1 MLQIFQQAKSNL
13 NKIAIHSF
21 GNSYTFSDLLKYTD
35 RLSFELLK
43 VHSDLNETRVAF
55 MVQPGFNYVS
65 SLWSIWQSGGVAV
78 PLCISHPLP
87 SLEYVLEDSTASILI
102 ISKEYKS
109 ILTPFL
115 IHSKIRLIILEE
127 INEDQISVQL
137 PEIDLK
143 RNAMI
148 LYTSGTTNKPKG
160 VVTTH
165 ENIQAQVQTLIK
177 AWGWT
182 KDDHVICVL
191 PLHHVHGIINV
202 VCCSMWVGASC
213 TFESEFS
220 AQNIF
225 KKFKE
230 KNINVFMAVPTIYFK
245 LITYLESLSK
255 DEQIALKMVMQ
266 KFRLMVC
273 GSAALPISV
282 MKKWE
287 QLSGQILL
295 ERYGMTELGMAIS
308 NPYEGERR
316 AGFVGLPLIDVNVKL
331 VDENHKEV
339 IPGEPGEIIVKGKN
353 VFKEYW
359 RMPEASFESF
369 TKDGWFKTGDIA
381 VLEDGYFR
389 IMGRNSIDIIKSGGY
404 KISALEIEEILR
416 QYSTI
421 DDCAVVGIND
431 DEWGELIVAAV
442 ILKKDTSLNE
452 IELNNWFIQRTA
464 AYKKPRKY
472 LVVSELPR
480 NAMGKVVK
488 NELKKL
494 FNF

>member
-1 MLQIFQQAKSNL
+1 
-13 NKIAIHSF
+13 
-21 GNSYTFSDLLKYTD
+21 
-35 RLSFELLK
+35 
-43 VHSDLNETRVAF
+43 
-55 MVQPGFNYVS
+55 
-65 SLWSIWQSGGVAV
+65 
-78 PLCISHPLP
+78 
-87 SLEYVLEDSTASILI
+87 
-102 ISKEYKS
+102 
-109 ILTPFL
+109 
-115 IHSKIRLIILEE
+115 
-127 INEDQISVQL
+127 
-137 PEIDLK
+137 
-143 RNAMI
+143 MI

>member
-1 MLQIFQQAKSNL
+1 MLEIFQQAKSNL

-55 MVQPGFNYVS
+55 MVQPGFSYVS

-165 ENIQAQVQTLIK
+165 ENIQTQVQTLIK

-225 KKFKE
+225 KQFKE
-230 KNINVFMAVPTIYFK
+230 KSINVFMAVPTIYFK

-255 DEQIALKMVMQ
+255 DEQVALKIVMQ

-308 NPYEGERR
+308 NPYVGERR
-316 AGFVGLPLIDVNVKL
+316 AGFVGLPLTGVNVKL
-331 VDENHKEV
+331 VDENYTEV
-339 IPGEPGEIIVKGKN
+339 IPGEPGEIVVKGKN
-353 VFKEYW
+353 VFKE
-359 RMPEASFESF
+359 
-369 TKDGWFKTGDIA
+369 
-381 VLEDGYFR
+381 
-389 IMGRNSIDIIKSGGY
+389 
-404 KISALEIEEILR
+404 
-416 QYSTI
+416 
-421 DDCAVVGIND
+421 
-431 DEWGELIVAAV
+431 
-442 ILKKDTSLNE
+442 
-452 IELNNWFIQRTA
+452 
-464 AYKKPRKY
+464 
-472 LVVSELPR
+472 
-480 NAMGKVVK
+480 
-488 NELKKL
+488 
-494 FNF
+494 

>member
-1 MLQIFQQAKSNL
+1 MLEIFQQAKSNL

-182 KDDHVICVL
+182 KNDHVICVL

-225 KKFKE
+225 KQFKD
-230 KNINVFMAVPTIYFK
+230 KNINIFMAVPTIYYK
-245 LITYLESLSK
+245 LITYLESLPK
-255 DEQIALKMVMQ
+255 DEQLTLKIVMQ
-266 KFRLMVC
+266 QFRLMVC

-308 NPYEGERR
+308 NPYKGERR
-316 AGFVGLPLIDVNVKL
+316 AGFVGLPLTGVNVKL
-331 VDENHKEV
+331 VDENYKEV

-359 RMPEASFESF
+359 RMPEASLESF
-369 TKDGWFKTGDIA
+369 TKDGWFRTGDIA
-381 VLEDGYFR
+381 VQEDGYFR